1 MTMVDQKIEKENMDS
16 AQSLENSLSALW
28 EKAREASYLISTLR
42 DEKHRLLSRIEEL
55 EEEIEHERSIIRAK
69 EAEIEQLT
77 VRVKADEQREAI
89 AIDDAEKRLLQ
100 QKIRTAVAKLDQYL
114 SSY

>member
-42 DEKHRLLSRIEEL
+42 DEKKRLMSRIAEL
-55 EEEIEHERSIIRAK
+55 ELDLENERTIVRVK
-69 EAEIEQLT
+69 EAEIGQLT
-77 VRVKADEQREAI
+77 ASMNDDAQNAAI
-89 AIDDAEKRLLQ
+89 ALNEAEKRQLQ
-100 QKIRTAVAKLDQYL
+100 QKLRTAVAKLDQYL
-114 SSY
+114 SS